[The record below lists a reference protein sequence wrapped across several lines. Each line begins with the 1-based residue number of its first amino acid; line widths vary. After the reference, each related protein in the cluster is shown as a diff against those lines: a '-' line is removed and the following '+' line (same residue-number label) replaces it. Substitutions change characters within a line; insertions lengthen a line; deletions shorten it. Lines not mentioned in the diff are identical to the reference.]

1 MIMKLTLFM
10 CVFLVV
16 STLGNGFSQQRITM
30 QLGNT
35 TIKKA
40 LTEFQRQTDKI
51 VIYSDNNFST
61 SQEIVANFKDVE
73 MESFLAKILEGS
85 GMTYKLMK
93 DYILILPL
101 KVNVTDSLNQ
111 LKEL

>member
-1 MIMKLTLFM
+1 MKKSQEHKPVSEKDRWWKICMIMKLTLFM

-16 STLGNGFSQQRITM
+16 TTLGNGFSQQRITM

-51 VIYSDNNFST
+51 VT
-61 SQEIVANFKDVE
+61 LVHLK
-73 MESFLAKILEGS
+73 
-85 GMTYKLMK
+85 KLL
-93 DYILILPL
+93 LILKML
-101 KVNVTDSLNQ
+101 RWNRFWQKS
-111 LKEL
+111 

>member
-1 MIMKLTLFM
+1 MKKSQEHKPVSEKDRWWKICMIMKLTLFM

-61 SQEIVANFKDVE
+61 SQEIVANLKDDQ
-73 MESFLAKILEGS
+73 MESYHAKIIDAR
-85 GMTYKLMK
+85 GMT
-93 DYILILPL
+93 
-101 KVNVTDSLNQ
+101 
-111 LKEL
+111 